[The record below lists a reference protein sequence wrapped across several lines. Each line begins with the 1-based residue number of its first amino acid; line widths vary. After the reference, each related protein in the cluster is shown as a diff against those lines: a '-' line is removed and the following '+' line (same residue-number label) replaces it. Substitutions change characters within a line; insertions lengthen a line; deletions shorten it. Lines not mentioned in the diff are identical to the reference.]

1 MVPLPR
7 QPLGMAGTDME
18 SGVKER
24 MGGEG
29 IETSGREN

>member
-7 QPLGMAGTDME
+7 QPPRMVGTEME
-18 SGVKER
+18 SGVKEK